1 MICRQLHAYWRTAQ
15 TVPLPSTLGGG
26 PSLLHL
32 PEEED
37 PSYKGQLCAGSAHTS
52 ACWGYCLPAL
62 AFSTSGCSNDSPVL
76 CPMSRFLTCTVL
88 KWGRH
93 LQLPGRLSMAFS
105 SAGPQCH
112 GNLMCDRTPQT
123 SRDIVPNRHTASY
136 PEMSLQSPSHTT
148 GMQLLS
154 SLAQSY
160 RAQILALGKSEWPW

>member
-1 MICRQLHAYWRTAQ
+1 MGLLYFKSFVGSYMLIRGLPKLSYCPP
-15 TVPLPSTLGGG
+15 PLEAAPV
-26 PSLLHL
+26 
-32 PEEED
+32 
-37 PSYKGQLCAGSAHTS
+37 
-52 ACWGYCLPAL
+52 
-62 AFSTSGCSNDSPVL
+62 FSTCRRRKTPVTKVSSVLAVPTPLLVEVIVSPLWLSQLPGVQMTL
-76 CPMSRFLTCTVL
+76 LSYVL

-112 GNLMCDRTPQT
+112 GNLICDRTPQT
-123 SRDIVPNRHTASY
+123 SWDIVASRHTASY
-136 PEMSLQSPSHTT
+136 PEMSLLQSPPRTA